1 MIALVLLAL
10 VLALVL
16 AVVMMSLLAYVVGAV
31 VGRVLHRYV
40 PVRDPRTVGLRNH
53 PHPHPSKPAAQCAAT
68 NRRIGMVA

>member
-53 PHPHPSKPAAQCAAT
+53 PTPTLPSPQPKAQP
-68 NRRIGMVA
+68 RIGMVA